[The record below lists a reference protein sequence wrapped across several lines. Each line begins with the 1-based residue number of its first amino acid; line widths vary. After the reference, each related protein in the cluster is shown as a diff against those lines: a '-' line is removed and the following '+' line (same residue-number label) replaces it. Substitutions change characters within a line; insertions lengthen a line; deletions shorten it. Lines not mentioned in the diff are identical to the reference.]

1 MKRYFI
7 LFLSVIF
14 LFLVSCATKKIDVP
28 ADKVA
33 PIAPVENS
41 VQSEGIDKKNR
52 EILNQ
57 AENQENLQQKEET
70 RDSEHSSFENP
81 SPIDEPEITTTALP
95 ENQYENKFEESVE
108 SEIVADEEPPQLKQE
123 NKAVGNDDADDDAD
137 ADDDDKN
144 GIYANENSFVDGK
157 NGMAEKTD
165 SSVDKKNSTFDDE
178 QKSDDEV
185 IDVDSDKTVVVGDE
199 DENVDN
205 EQKNQAD
212 SGKNQNIVP
221 SRKITVKKMEY
232 VDVSYPGTGWIYMGL
247 TDGSKALSYFGRKLG
262 TKNTD
267 FTLQAREAGNYIIHF
282 YRNDALTKTYLDDYV
297 QVEIMNE
304 KGDSKIH
311 KKVPEY
317 KQPVPNVVIEKK
329 TSVASTAKEN
339 TEMQNKNTSAQQKTE
354 SEKNET
360 KLDKSQNQT
369 LRTVQKSGQ
378 NAQTVAEAA
387 GTKNIDET
395 AVTANVETTETKDNV
410 TALSNETAAKNNED
424 SDSENSD
431 ILLKTAETQYNEKQ
445 YIQANETLKK
455 FFEFAT
461 EDRDKGLYLQ
471 GQILEAKSAIQNIKA
486 AIQAYTT
493 LTKNYQSSKY
503 WNDANKRII
512 YLKRFY
518 LEVR

>member
-14 LFLVSCATKKIDVP
+14 LFFVSCATKKIDAP

-33 PIAPVENS
+33 PVAPVENS
-41 VQSEGIDKKNR
+41 GQSEGIDKKNR

-57 AENQENLQQKEET
+57 LENQENLQQKEET

-81 SPIDEPEITTTALP
+81 SPIDEPEITTMALP

-123 NKAVGNDDADDDAD
+123 NKAVGNDYAD
-137 ADDDDKN
+137 ADDDKN

-157 NGMAEKTD
+157 NGIAEKTD
-165 SSVDKKNSTFDDE
+165 SSVDKKDSTFNAE

-212 SGKNQNIVP
+212 SEKNQNIVP

-297 QVEIMNE
+297 EVEIMNE

-317 KQPVPNVVIEKK
+317 KQPVPDVVIEKK
-329 TSVASTAKEN
+329 TSVASAAKEN
-339 TEMQNKNTSAQQKTE
+339 TEMQNKSASAQQKSD

-378 NAQTVAEAA
+378 ETQTVAEAA

-395 AVTANVETTETKDNV
+395 AVTANVETTETKDDV

-431 ILLKTAETQYNEKQ
+431 MLLKTAETQYNEKQ
-445 YIQANETLKK
+445 FIQANETLKK

-493 LTKNYQSSKY
+493 LTKNYPSSKY